1 MNLTNTL
8 KLLAIAPKPPAAI
21 SFICSVI
28 IIVKVLR
35 SKRRRSRVYHRI
47 MCAMSFNAVIMS
59 ICYFWGS
66 WAIPQ
71 YSNLPVY
78 QASGNIG
85 TCSFQGFLI
94 MFSVTNANTYYMS
107 LPLVSYVQI
116 RNQFKATILRKTEIL
131 LHCLTFLFSL
141 SLGVVAIATD
151 NINPAGAANCWL
163 NTFPNK
169 CLSTPNVDCIRG
181 SDVTI
186 TIFYVVLLYYTMCF
200 VLAVFFIIKIYIL
213 IKGMEKSVENSKGKK
228 KIFEHARK
236 NKSSIIAKQC
246 LLYLAAYLITIFFS
260 ALSRFIEILS
270 GELNMTLHALGLIF
284 INLTGAKNLI
294 IYLVLTPKK
303 NVLEK
308 LHNSSESRTKKVS
321 IRSNKKSTTIES
333 TTMRSL
339 TLSKESISSLD
350 SVVEDARN
358 VQPISERRLSCP
370 AMMERYEFNIFDG
383 TNPSEQW
390 AEYFEDDIE
399 ESVPGEDETIDHI
412 MASKYVENIVE
423 TISADSV

>member
-186 TIFYVVLLYYTMCF
+186 KLFYVVLVYYTMCF

-303 NVLEK
+303 IHKNETDFEATKRLSFVSCAGTIR
-308 LHNSSESRTKKVS
+308 NSHSVKTCKGTTQDSDLFSKETITSAICDEETSLQNTLPSRTC
-321 IRSNKKSTTIES
+321 
-333 TTMRSL
+333 SL
-339 TLSKESISSLD
+339 R
-350 SVVEDARN
+350 AH
-358 VQPISERRLSCP
+358 
-370 AMMERYEFNIFDG
+370 RYEFNIFDG
-383 TNPSEQW
+383 SNPSEQW
-390 AEYFEDDIE
+390 AEYFEDDSEENLSSEGDTEDKIVERKFNKRSLTKE
-399 ESVPGEDETIDHI
+399 ESI
-412 MASKYVENIVE
+412 
-423 TISADSV
+423 